1 MARIDNLSDFLT
13 DVASSIKNKTGKTD
27 AIPAANF
34 DTEINSIVTGTVME
48 KAVIEANAIIEETT
62 VVKIDSAPIEE
73 PIVIPENGVAEVI
86 ADKAVL
92 AENIGL
98 TADKIV
104 KGEEILGIQGNAE
117 GGTTIESPTMAFES
131 IEEMNAYTGAKE
143 DDLAIIYSSSVQN
156 ANADSVFSSA
166 IFPATVVL
174 PQAVTSSINVAYV
187 STDSSIRFDCWGSL
201 SATRF
206 SMSCYTDSGSIS
218 IAYTSSDGITYART
232 DSGDETIDFGTE
244 IQFDSRYDEF
254 NDLIGYFIQIDG
266 STFDGLYQFKNVKDD
281 NYGYRFNIVNDM
293 INATESLQSKY
304 AIKMVDTDKMSGQ
317 NIFARLVPGDIV
329 SGIQIYNIVEMYYM
343 SGWGRD
349 LDIVHNGDRYYIC
362 ASKYS
367 SNNDLKLVHFSNNTT
382 TEIELNDPSE
392 IMTICEIDINEW
404 YYTSHYILDGGTDGA
419 AYFRIFATDGT
430 TEKTT
435 KTITPAPVVYPHYIP
450 ASTQFTLNDP
460 SQLLP
465 GKVAFGSKGPV
476 TGDGS
481 IYDELDVSA
490 INDDILKVNLFNTSS
505 GDSTASIRGNVPSE
519 KQNMISYSADKNGT
533 NFVYY
538 SDKTTVTPN
547 FEYTAKCDEDTLIGI
562 KYNSST
568 KTLTAYKYVYS
579 ANALTELCSITNT
592 KLSSSINNHYD
603 MIAIDNAK
611 QNVYLA
617 MRYYYSSNYY
627 LDCYKIDLV
636 NKTFTTVCT
645 HSNSS
650 SNKLNY
656 STGAILSL
664 EQQAVFMDTQSGI
677 MKYPFS
683 GSASTLV
690 SKSSS
695 VANYYSRWN
704 VWRSSRYLQVVRSS
718 STGIELY
725 DTKTNKFIA
734 SMAHASSNDVDFA
747 LELNGTTYIYR
758 PTNSTLY
765 TLDNGTVTSTRVVP
779 NTNNKSISSFFPGNA
794 PFVYDDTK
802 IVCLMNYNTYLFDL
816 DTLEFE
822 ELDTLISGGAFK
834 ILKKDNKDTIV
845 HHGNYGT
852 TYYVHVTVDL
862 ENNGEFLAFL
872 IGDKT
877 YGSYKMRTYEYNYL
891 AENKCLPSIQQ
902 SVSPAEYDEIND
914 MAEDILGGVE

>member
-1 MARIDNLSDFLT
+1 MTNELQTKL
-13 DVASSIKNKTGKTD
+13 D
-27 AIPAANF
+27 AILNDKNTNLLPEHLKAGVTCLGVRGNF
-34 DTEINSIVTGTVME
+34 EGNTSDTPVKLFETVE
-48 KAVIEANAIIEETT
+48 KMNADT
-62 VVKIDSAPIEE
+62 
-73 PIVIPENGVAEVI
+73 
-86 ADKAVL
+86 
-92 AENIGL
+92 
-98 TADKIV
+98 TAD
-104 KGEEILGIQGNAE
+104 
-117 GGTTIESPTMAFES
+117 
-131 IEEMNAYTGAKE
+131 E
-143 DDLAIIYSSSVQN
+143 DDLAVIYSSSIQN

-174 PQAVTSSINVAYV
+174 PQAVTSSISITYV
-187 STDSSIRFDCWGSL
+187 STDSSVMFDCWGDL
-201 SATRF
+201 RPTRF
-206 SMSCYTDSGSIS
+206 SMNCYTNSGSIN
-218 IAYTSSDGITYART
+218 ITYTSSDGITYTRT
-232 DSGDETIDFGTE
+232 DDGEEMIDFGTE
-244 IQFDSRYDEF
+244 ICYYADYGPFDEA
-254 NDLIGYFIQIDG
+254 IGYFIQING
-266 STFDGLYQFKNVKDD
+266 SAFDGLYQFKNVKDD
-281 NYGYRFNIVNDM
+281 DYGYRFNTVIDM

-329 SGIQIYNIVEMYYM
+329 SGIQMYDIVEMYYM
-343 SGWGRD
+343 SGWGRN
-349 LDIVHNGDRYYIC
+349 LDIVHNGDKYYIC

-367 SNNDLKLVHFSNNTT
+367 SNDNLKLVHFINNTT

-392 IMTICEIDINEW
+392 IMTVCEIDINEW
-404 YYTSHYILDGGTDGA
+404 YYTNHYILGGGTDGA
-419 AYFRIFATDGT
+419 AYFKIFATDGT

-435 KTITPAPVVYPHYIP
+435 KIITPAPVVYPHYIAAP
-450 ASTQFTLNDP
+450 TQFTLNDP

-465 GKVAFGSKGPV
+465 GKVAFGSKGPI

-481 IYDELDVSA
+481 IYDKLDVSA
-490 INDDILKVNLFNTSS
+490 INDDILKVNLVNTSS
-505 GDSTASIRGNVPSE
+505 GDSTTSICGKVPAE
-519 KQNMISYSADKNGT
+519 KQNMISYSADRNGT

-538 SDKTTVTPN
+538 DDKTTVTPN
-547 FEYTAKCDEDTLIGI
+547 FEYTAKYDEDTLIGI
-562 KYNSST
+562 KFNSSA

-579 ANALTELCSITNT
+579 TNTLTELCSITNT
-592 KLSSSINNHYD
+592 KLSSSVNNYYD
-603 MIAIDNAK
+603 MIAIDDAK

-636 NKTFTTVCT
+636 NKTFTTVRT

-650 SNKLNY
+650 SKNLDY

-664 EQQAVFMDTQSGI
+664 EQQAVFMDTKSGI

-704 VWRSSRYLQVVRSS
+704 VWRSSRYLQVLRSS

-734 SMAHASSNDVDFA
+734 SMAHESSNDVDFA

-779 NTNNKSISSFFPGNA
+779 NTNNKSIGNFFPGNV

-872 IGDKT
+872 VGDKT
-877 YGSYKMRTYEYNYL
+877 NGSYKMRTYEYDYL
-891 AENKCLPSIQQ
+891 VENKCLPSIQQ
-902 SVSPAEYDEIND
+902 SVSPTEYEEINT
-914 MAEDILGGVE
+914 MAEDVLGGVE